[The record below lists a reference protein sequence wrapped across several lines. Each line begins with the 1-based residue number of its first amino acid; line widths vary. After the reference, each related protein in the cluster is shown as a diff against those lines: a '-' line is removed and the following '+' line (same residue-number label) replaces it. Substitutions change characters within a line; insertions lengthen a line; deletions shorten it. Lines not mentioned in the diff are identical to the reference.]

1 VVKKAFFKK
10 PTVAEVR
17 NSDPQ
22 TIKTI
27 GGLLNFASIA
37 GKDDFAEAHFSFSRS
52 EGRYIKLIGFD
63 HRKLPQDTIKTA
75 VENLNNKFNT
85 FGYHWAPFES
95 FDLRNRVV
103 PFPFLTHAMELF
115 IYMNQVSPANVET
128 IYGSKNPYVKVE
140 LPSIEKGEC
149 RKNIFLEGLPVKK
162 NSHAWNLKMSEESD
176 RPTFLAYNSSIL
188 SGDMKRDAIIFSP
201 YDIAAYWA
209 LATKEAEQGNT
220 DLWVN
225 NPFMV
230 PSQKFLSRMV
240 AISNNVVVKDSRN
253 SKGFRHFRLE
263 ELCKLAKH
271 VIMDLG
277 YSGSAYS
284 RANDG
289 SIKEYNLNRES

>member
-1 VVKKAFFKK
+1 MKR
-10 PTVAEVR
+10 TTY
-17 NSDPQ
+17 DPE
-22 TIKTI
+22 K
-27 GGLLNFASIA
+27 F
-37 GKDDFAEAHFSFSRS
+37 
-52 EGRYIKLIGFD
+52 
-63 HRKLPQDTIKTA
+63 
-75 VENLNNKFNT
+75 NLNVARIKKGGENYEIVVDPDSAIAFKEGKEIEIIDILKYEKIFSDAQKGQLSPEKN
-85 FGYHWAPFES
+85 FKES
-95 FDLRNRVV
+95 FGTEVILEIAKII
-103 PFPFLTHAMELF
+103 L
-115 IYMNQVSPANVET
+115 
-128 IYGSKNPYVKVE
+128 
-140 LPSIEKGEC
+140 EKGEC

-289 SIKEYNLNRES
+289 SIKEYIFEITLLFFYLILTSYYQKN